1 MRVRFINLDF
11 HEFSLGFDARIMK
24 VELSSDFMPFRFV
37 INEPKTRKSF
47 QKDIEAPAL
56 LGQKIGDKFSG
67 DLIGLGGFSLQI
79 TGGSDREGFPMRP
92 EIPGSVRKRILISGP
107 PGFHFMKEG
116 QRKRKFVCGNT
127 ISERIMQVNCKIV
140 EGEGD
145 VGTIL
150 GIAPKEK
157 KAEKPAES
165 KTEEKKG

>member
-1 MRVRFINLDF
+1 
-11 HEFSLGFDARIMK
+11 
-24 VELSSDFMPFRFV
+24 MPFRFV

-56 LGQKIGDKFSG
+56 MGQKIGDKFSG

-79 TGGSDREGFPMRP
+79 TGGSDKEGFPMRP
-92 EIPGSVRKRILISGP
+92 EIPGQVRKKVLITGP
-107 PGFHFMKEG
+107 PGFHPFKEG

-127 ISERIMQVNCKIV
+127 ISERIMQVNCKVV

-145 VGTIL
+145 VGMIL

-157 KAEKPAES
+157 KAEKPTEAKPAEAAP
-165 KTEEKKG
+165 KEEEKK